1 LQCSHFEPI
10 TGGKDK
16 VPCVIYLHGNSSGR
30 PEALPIVDLLLPMG
44 LSVLTFD
51 FAGCGMSEGDY
62 ISLGWH
68 ERDDLELVI
77 E

>member
-1 LQCSHFEPI
+1 MKI
-10 TGGKDK
+10 
-16 VPCVIYLHGNSSGR
+16 PCVIYLHGNSSGR
-30 PEALPIVDLLLPMG
+30 PETLPIVDLMIPLG
-44 LSVLTFD
+44 VSVFTFD
-51 FAGCGMSEGDY
+51 FAGCGMSEGEY